1 MYTVKH
7 SLYLFSAGLKTARTN
22 TKQAIPIGGTCAVTA
37 FHSFTMLNL
46 YIYLENK
53 QKSKNNYR

>member
-1 MYTVKH
+1 M
-7 SLYLFSAGLKTARTN
+7 FSAGLKTARTN
-22 TKQAIPIGGTCAVTA
+22 TKQAIPIGGTRAVTA
-37 FHSFTMLNL
+37 FHSFMMLNL